1 MKYLFISRE
10 VAIYQLHRLL
20 NIKCQVF
27 FVPERLSQYLQV
39 CLPLCGME
47 NTVGR
52 NVFHY
57 HCSMSLLPCESKQP
71 VSSLSTVDMQS
82 VDTASAVQ

>member
-1 MKYLFISRE
+1 MECLFICRK
-10 VAIYQLHRLL
+10 VAIYQSHRLL
-20 NIKCQVF
+20 NRKCQVF
-27 FVPERLSQYLQV
+27 LVPERLSQYLQV
-39 CLPLCGME
+39 CLPLCE
-47 NTVGR
+47 LEYTVGR

-57 HCSMSLLPCESKQP
+57 HCSMSLPPCESKQP